1 MSTAVVDTDTD
12 SGARAVAPA
21 GLRLRRAA
29 RGAVAVVV
37 VLGVAMPIL
46 ASVLTR
52 PVQSVRIT
60 GEFVQVSRAEIERVV
75 QPLLAPGL
83 LRVDLDALRRAALDL
98 AWVRDVTVR
107 RAWPDALEFAVVE
120 RVALA
125 RWAGGG
131 FLERDGTHFR
141 PVGDAGPDSLPVLEG
156 PEDAKRQVLDLH
168 LALERELAPLGMPLA
183 ATRLTRRGVLH
194 ASLREGPHFVMRSD
208 ALDGDVGTCART
220 LANVMAGRLHEI
232 ESVDLRY
239 PTGFAVRR
247 RTNASTGEVRG

>member
-194 ASLREGPHFVMRSD
+194 ASLREGPRFVMRAD
-208 ALDGDVGTCART
+208 ALGGDVETCART
-220 LANVMAGRLHEI
+220 LANVMAGHLHEI

-247 RTNASTGEVRG
+247 RTNASTGELRG